1 MSTSWSWANPVS
13 SLFVPLLELVVELGQ
28 RTGITDEH
36 LPPFLSSLSGYHLR
50 GLDAEEEEE
59 EEEGVESG
67 G

>member
-1 MSTSWSWANPVS
+1 MSTSWSGANPVS

-28 RTGITDEH
+28 RTGITDEQH

-59 EEEGVESG
+59 G
-67 G
+67 GEDCG